1 MGLEM
6 KADGLCEAFVRS
18 ENKLKQIIENQ
29 NLNPGFKSLDL
40 FQKPK
45 SKLEQIFDESAK
57 EIICFTMKKKKPEL
71 EN

>member
-1 MGLEM
+1 MGLKM
-6 KADGLCEAFVRS
+6 KADNLREAFVRS

-45 SKLEQIFDESAK
+45 SQLGQILYESAE
-57 EIICFTMKKKKPEL
+57 EIICFTMEKKKPDS

>member
-1 MGLEM
+1 MEM
-6 KADGLCEAFVRS
+6 KVDGLREAFVRS
-18 ENKLKQIIENQ
+18 ENNLTLIIENQ

-45 SKLEQIFDESAK
+45 SKLEQILDKSAE
-57 EIICFTMKKKKPEL
+57 EIICFTMEKKKPDS

>member
-6 KADGLCEAFVRS
+6 KVDGLRGAFVRS

-45 SKLEQIFDESAK
+45 SKLEQIWDVSAE
-57 EIICFTMKKKKPEL
+57 EIIWFTKEKKKPDS